1 MIAKLECEL
10 DLQALPSFKKLEPA
24 PLHATSK
31 STISTKLS
39 VLQDCPPD
47 KVLVGFED
55 LSNQDVLM
63 LDELSGSKSQFL
75 TVKQVLAEFEKRQ
88 AHLKEE
94 DEDFLKLLQMPNDGD
109 EDMIPDKSAKV

>member
-1 MIAKLECEL
+1 MIAKLESEL

-24 PLHATSK
+24 PIHTTSK

-39 VLQDCPPD
+39 VLQDCPPGE
-47 KVLVGFED
+47 VLVGFED

-63 LDELSGSKSQFL
+63 LDELSGSKSLFL
-75 TVKQVLAEFEKRQ
+75 TVKQVLAEFDKRQ
-88 AHLKEE
+88 AQLKEE

-109 EDMIPDKSAKV
+109 EDMIPDKSATV